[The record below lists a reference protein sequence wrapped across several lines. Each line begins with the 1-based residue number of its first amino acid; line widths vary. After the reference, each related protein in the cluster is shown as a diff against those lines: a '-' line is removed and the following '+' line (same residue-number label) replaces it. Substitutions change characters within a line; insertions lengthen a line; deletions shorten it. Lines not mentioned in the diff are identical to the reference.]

1 MSAEEHSLSVV
12 IATHNRAAFIVDAIN
27 SVLDQQAAV
36 LEIIVVDDG
45 SRDPTA
51 DLVRG
56 FGPPVRYVYQE
67 NSGPSAARNHGMKLA
82 TAEVLGFLD
91 DDDLWAPGK
100 LGLQLPQLLGDPNID
115 IVLGQ
120 TQRMI
125 RRETSA
131 GDSSFVEY
139 REPIQL
145 YSLGCAL
152 FRRTAF
158 DRVGLLDEK
167 MRHAEDD
174 DWFMRARSLKVGML
188 FLPEVSLYYR
198 FHEDNMSYDKSEKMP
213 YMLRLVKNR
222 LDRIRSGTEEP

>member
-1 MSAEEHSLSVV
+1 MSTVKQGLSVV
-12 IATHNRAAFIVDAIN
+12 IATHNRAAFVGDAIN

-45 SRDPTA
+45 SRDHTA
-51 DLVRG
+51 DIVRG

-82 TAEVLGFLD
+82 TGEVLGFLD

-100 LGLQLPQLLGDPNID
+100 LGLQLPQLLRTPDID
-115 IVLGQ
+115 IVLGR

-125 RRETSA
+125 RRETGR

-139 REPIQL
+139 REPVRL

-158 DRVGLLDEK
+158 DRVGFLDEK

-188 FLPEVSLYYR
+188 FLPDVSLYYR
-198 FHEDNMSYDKSEKMP
+198 FHENNMSYDKSAKMP

-222 LDRIRSGTEEP
+222 LDRIRRGTEEP